1 VLYSF
6 EVMIKLKLKLKLK
19 LSSRLSR
26 SSTCSLTSVLAR
38 SSTTGASLAIIH
50 TFLIAE
56 RHDEQFTESLNPTTL
71 RDGRVLA

>member
-1 VLYSF
+1 VTLRYSF
-6 EVMIKLKLKLKLK
+6 EVMIKLKLKLK

-26 SSTCSLTSVLAR
+26 SSTCSSMSVLAR
-38 SSTTGASLAIIH
+38 PSTTGASLAIIH

-56 RHDEQFTESLNPTTL
+56 RHDEQFTVSLNPTTL